1 MSNDEITQSKEQIT
15 VNLKKIRI
23 NNNLSQSQLAKKI
36 QDKLPFDM
44 RGEYGKQV
52 ISKLENGKRT
62 LTLQIA
68 RAYAEVFNITI
79 EDIFSGIIKNN
90 DTVEIPKMAKTF
102 QELLYK
108 PFEKSDRLV
117 ELLDEAHQSIWNE
130 KKS

>member
-1 MSNDEITQSKEQIT
+1 MSNDEITQSKTQIAI
-15 VNLKKIRI
+15 NLKNIRN

-36 QDKLPFDM
+36 QDKVPFDM
-44 RGEYGKQV
+44 RGEYGKQI

-68 RAYAEVFNITI
+68 RAYAEAFNITI
-79 EDIFSGIIKNN
+79 EDIFSGIILNN
-90 DTVEIPKMAKTF
+90 DIVEIPKKARTF

-117 ELLDEAHQSIWNE
+117 ELLDEARQKIWNE